1 MLVGVPKE
9 IKNHE
14 YRIGLTP
21 AGVKELI
28 AHGHSVMVENNG
40 GAALGFDNDQ

>member
-14 YRIGLTP
+14 YRVGLTP
-21 AGVKELI
+21 SSARELI
-28 AHGHSVMVENNG
+28 AHGHKVAVQTQRRHG
-40 GAALGFDNDQ
+40 DRPDR